1 MKQMT
6 KKILSMIIVAAMIM
20 TMGIGAFAAD
30 GDGEGGE
37 GGQAEG
43 ATKYDLAEAYMTKD
57 LHVADGIDISEVNQF
72 TFTYTFNADASDGF
86 KSGDSAPAIADQTI
100 TVGTQSSDHAY
111 GDRALSEVFT
121 NANAFPHAGVYA
133 YTVVETP
140 ISKDGLTCD
149 DSEYIVRIY
158 VANDGDALKFDGITV
173 EKEGEKVDPTKKGDT
188 SGFNFENEYVEI
200 IDEDEAALTIKK
212 VIDGDYGDKTKEFP
226 VTVTL
231 TIPSTATAND
241 VAMAEGTVT
250 GDAPTLTVT
259 ADLANNETIEFT
271 KLPAGTTFKVEETQ
285 DANYKGKIEGDLITT
300 AEFDKGVKVEAES
313 TGPILEAG
321 KEVTLTN
328 TRNESIPTGV
338 IINSLPYV
346 LIVAIAAAGFFYMQI
361 KKRV

>member
-1 MKQMT
+1 MKRMT
-6 KKILSMIIVAAMIM
+6 KKLLSLILVATMIM
-20 TMGIGAFAAD
+20 AMGIGAFAAD
-30 GDGEGGE
+30 GDGEGD
-37 GGQAEG
+37 QG
-43 ATKYDLAEAYMTKD
+43 ATKYDLSEAYMTKD

-86 KSGDSAPAIADQTI
+86 KSGDVAPAITDQTI

-111 GDRALSEVFT
+111 GDLALSKVFT
-121 NANAFPHAGVYA
+121 DANAFPHAGVYA

-140 ISKDGLTCD
+140 ITKDGLTCD

-173 EKEGEKVDPTKKGDT
+173 EKEGEKVDPTKEGDT

-200 IDEDEAALTIKK
+200 IDDEEAALTIKK

-231 TIPSTATAND
+231 TIPSTATAAD
-241 VAMAEGTVT
+241 VAVAEGTVT
-250 GDAPTLTVT
+250 GEAPTLTVT
-259 ADLANNETIEFT
+259 ADLANNDTIEFT

-300 AEFDKGVKVEAES
+300 ANFDKGVKVEAES
-313 TGPILEAG
+313 TGPVLEAG

-328 TRNESIPTGV
+328 TRDESIPTGV
-338 IINSLPYV
+338 IINTLPYV
-346 LIVAIAAAGFFYMQI
+346 LIVAIAAAGFFYMQM

>member
-6 KKILSMIIVAAMIM
+6 KKLLSLILVATMIM
-20 TMGIGAFAAD
+20 AMGIGAFAAD
-30 GDGEGGE
+30 GDGEGSQTTE
-37 GGQAEG
+37 AAE
-43 ATKYDLAEAYMTKD
+43 KYDLAEAVMTKD

-72 TFTYTFNADASDGF
+72 TFTFTFDADSSDGF
-86 KSGDSAPAIADQTI
+86 KDGDSAPTIADQTI
-100 TVGTQSSDHAY
+100 TVGEQSSDHAY
-111 GDRALSEVFT
+111 GDLAMSSVFT
-121 NANAFPHAGVYA
+121 DANAFPHAGVYA
-133 YTVVETP
+133 YKVAETP
-140 ISKDGLTCD
+140 ITKDGLTCD

-173 EKEGEKVDPTKKGDT
+173 EKEGEKVDPTKEGDT

-200 IDEDEAALTIKK
+200 IDDDEAALTIKK

-241 VAMAEGTVT
+241 VAVAEGTVT

-259 ADLANNETIEFT
+259 ADLANNDTIEFT

>member
-30 GDGEGGE
+30 GDGEGG
-37 GGQAEG
+37 QAEE
-43 ATKYDLAEAYMTKD
+43 ATKYDLSEAYMTKD
-57 LHVADGIDISEVNQF
+57 LHVADGIDISEVKEF
-72 TFTYTFNADASDGF
+72 TFPFTFDAASSEGF
-86 KSGDSAPAIADQTI
+86 KDGDSAPAITDQKI

-111 GDRALSEVFT
+111 GDLAMSAVFT
-121 NANAFPHAGVYA
+121 DPNAFPHAGVYA

-200 IDEDEAALTIKK
+200 IDDDEAALTIKK

-241 VAMAEGTVT
+241 VDVAEGTVT

-259 ADLANNETIEFT
+259 ADLANNDTIEFT

-313 TGPILEAG
+313 TGHILEAG